1 MQDQVAQV
9 KSSLLLFPE
18 VTLEALGED
27 EITLDSVLRGKFAPG
42 RSGFACLACGPHLE
56 IVNSVTGERLSAY
69 RFSGVTEQPPTV
81 LAVKEFSWQ
90 KREGLL
96 VGIEEVEGSVLC
108 LYDLGLSRVVK
119 AVVLPGRVTAIE
131 PIINHGGASASTQH
145 LHQSLRWFFGVAA
158 VVTDVGHILLVDLCL
173 DDLTCSHDEMEASDL
188 EVMSGISADIP
199 HIRENVTRQRR
210 HLCLQLLNPSG
221 TTVTSLY
228 YILRTNHLAVGFS
241 TGYLSLWNMKTL
253 KRDYHCLLEGGRV
266 PVYAVT
272 FQEPEND
279 PRNCCYLWAVQ
290 STQESEGDLVSLH
303 LLQLA
308 FGDRKCLA
316 SGQILYEGLEYCEE
330 RYSLDLTGGI
340 LSLRNQ
346 TSNTRLLGCQ
356 TVERFRSHG
365 ERDDSLN
372 EAISPDTSVSFF
384 SWQVNIYGQ
393 GKPSTHL
400 AVFDINR
407 WYHAQMP
414 DSLRPGEFL
423 QNCPYFTLWSLDA
436 VVAMTSPHYILDV
449 LVQDRSLSRGMPSSY
464 PPPDQFFN
472 PSTYNFDATCLLNSG
487 LVHVTCTGLQKGTLH
502 FLKKSVPFSSDSVT
516 DVYNRCLVAGLL
528 SPRLADIQPSSLN
541 QEEQLHAVL
550 SAAVE
555 TCSLG
560 LLTGSIKQWTA
571 EEQPR
576 SAANLRFILEWTW
589 NKVISTKEELDQ
601 LCASLF
607 DGSCNF
613 IDSQTLQSLQ
623 HCQLLLSNLRS
634 ILNCFLTEAQDLTKK
649 GFIELNNKK
658 LVAILI
664 FQYAQVVLWFCRAGL
679 LPECSDISA
688 DMQLSRP
695 FYNYHSLQNYYIGRR
710 QKLERLSR
718 GKWNADCL
726 MIDGMLSQ
734 SGDRIVKLW
743 SRDEGG
749 TGKYPPVTLHAFL
762 DIFLLENV
770 DETMKHA
777 ITIYLLLDI
786 IYSIPSKAG
795 TAIESFPTAFG
806 VPWGLV
812 KLIQGFWL
820 LDHND
825 HKNSLDGILHPATCR
840 SLLTLHHTRI
850 INALMCQ
857 GEYQQALRY
866 IQMMKP
872 PLTSSSEVTL
882 HLTVLLYNRSIVEAM
897 NLLRLHST
905 RLNVKDLLKHMY
917 EACQEMGLMEDLLK
931 LPFTDI
937 EQECLENFLQT
948 NGGVKNQEFLL
959 VHHLQRAN
967 YIAALQL
974 NMSLKC
980 NLMNEREPRFRE
992 RAEAR
997 NSILDQYGKVLPRVQ
1012 MRLAAERTKPYSL
1025 PSSALREVSRPTPL
1039 STVVKQSSRGKAVSK
1054 ATLINH
1060 VLTKIR
1066 ELSSNEHK
1074 EIYSPYKSFYKEESL
1089 VPEAFVGTPST
1100 KASQRM
1106 SRLLTSVVHPGPQS
1120 SPELAGYQQAPLKE
1134 NPLLIAA
1141 PSPLESNTR
1150 KSGQINFLKAAEFG
1164 LLETPLVV
1172 RRAKALSTCG
1182 GTPAF
1187 LGFTPQSILRS
1198 SLRTTPM
1205 ESPCVSPGRSVTP
1218 PLRSKE
1224 TKITFVEENG
1234 SDKWSS
1240 GLKTPSDC
1248 KAKLLLFDS
1257 PLLRCSDETSAT
1269 STNGTEKMSSFESC
1283 HPVGLDLDL
1292 DGSSLSAPE
1301 NSPSQM
1307 DASKEVSN
1315 VSARSGQSTLE
1326 FHDAE
1331 SPGEFER
1338 GGVVISSNPQY
1349 SALEKTAMFQNS
1361 HGQDVMPTNEHLDY
1375 QQINNVHLHESSLHH
1390 SQHNDDLQSDAKEK
1404 NEFQKQGE
1412 NMEAAGPGLIEFKH
1426 PDESSLLNVY
1436 NVSQIVQYHQCK
1448 ISSEKATEEHS
1459 ELNMQRENEA
1469 VTVHE
1474 LQVLQQQRS
1483 FSTENQKELME
1494 TEAEYLIIPNNENA
1508 LLELESVTT
1517 VQDIH
1522 NPTCLL
1528 PPVDSEF
1535 FDQDFGEKPLSIKS
1549 STCTSESTGA
1559 DAESVITIHN
1569 SDDFTSTLSEN
1580 KFEENYHA
1588 DSNEDNIDVETLE
1601 KMKTGEEYISLTG
1614 VQLESIDP
1622 ITTQIYTF
1630 EKDVQLGIQAEETRA
1645 LSICKLKSSGTSG
1658 IHPVFEKTEEIFTLE
1673 STDGNVAAECEL
1685 SDTDIEI
1692 SVAQNNFTLIL
1703 EEGEAEQ
1710 TLSSLD
1716 YPEKVSSVIE
1726 KSVEVNG
1733 QDIKSSLCYVPI
1745 AQERSINRE
1754 LSVSHSTH
1762 VIEDL
1767 PFVSEHQV
1775 PQLQSLVSQPVKDA
1789 VPGNIIDVYS
1799 STGSNEVSS
1808 EVLTESVCET
1818 VAQTYTSRT
1827 SGEFSETPV
1836 ESVDDADAKVF
1847 NSSRVDDLLASEMN
1861 SKGQS
1866 IKDPGLVSSQ
1876 QSSPKK
1882 KKLDPE
1888 PVSTPRRT
1896 RRTKELRQQ
1905 SEEIFTDEQVPLILT
1920 HRRVSRKGKF
1930 STAKAAEDINLPA
1943 NVEEIASVLRSGLR
1957 SSKETVA
1964 DPPKALTVES
1974 LPLENIKLLDTP
1986 KRFTRS
1992 TNNLTEEQTS
2002 NPLVGPRDL
2011 QVPSTPSRNE
2021 SLSRYAAL
2029 ELPENITSG
2038 PEREHND
2045 PGLQLSLSLK
2055 KGAKTV
2061 RGREIEG
2068 LTSHLMNSSKLVSN
2082 HEEFELPT
2090 TPRRSSRRG
2099 ALSVSEVAN
2108 MSPKVDIGETNPT
2121 EIEHILP
2128 TRRQA
2133 RKGNAGKTDN
2143 VKEISQQTL
2152 GDISVEVVRDIVDET
2167 KSALHEEMV
2176 KEISQQSFEQP
2187 IEEMKGSSQKTLLEA
2202 CEEPVKG
2209 IPQQILSEQ
2218 PCEMVNVSA
2227 QEMVHEPPKEMQ
2239 SGISQQMQGEL
2250 HEVLVKISN
2259 HDTKSISV
2267 HSTLHSV
2274 AETDSEAKDSPHLG
2288 HEGRLANVGHNDLR
2302 SPNVKLNNT
2311 GLALPDTPS
2320 SEEKIRT
2327 ARKSNLFKDEENVSD
2342 QKLQDA
2348 TEVVRTETD
2357 SVQNMPQSE
2366 GISWK
2371 VQQPPF
2377 LEQEQPCFSVLKTS
2391 STISESNHLVIPN
2404 YPIVLEHGTHTNN
2417 VKDDVDFSEEGS
2429 SNQKL
2434 PNERATNVPLTAK
2447 QGGRGR
2453 NKSVI
2458 ENSENPEL
2466 NVSVPLIPLVEHHTP
2481 FTPRRSSRRGTA
2493 SLSNVMDGN
2502 LPGGS
2507 GLMEQGKT
2515 LTTSSRRSK
2524 RGKASQANS
2533 EEDGVKSTS
2542 EGTSEDS
2549 SNEIV
2554 FQTNRRGSHKDS
2566 LKNQSTKTPLPSVSE
2581 ETTVDRGM
2589 PSPESR
2595 ERLHITNNILTRSPR
2610 LRQKEVGA
2618 DDNDGA
2624 LKASF
2629 DNETLEVKQKLHS
2642 EITKINKQSK
2652 LQPAVVAEESI
2663 KTQVP
2668 SFFEESIV
2676 DRILPSPGNHER
2688 LHCAEN
2694 ATTRST
2700 TSHRTR
2706 KGADIFETSKASSE
2720 DEVQV
2725 VVKQRRGTRMTKIT
2739 DKQQRIA
2746 KASGMEEQIT
2756 KPQIPSVSEESTVP
2770 SLEGRER
2777 LLADDNILGGSPVL
2791 RRKETLA
2798 GIDGSSK
2805 ETHKG
2810 SIKEIA
2816 QQKRGSRMT
2825 KTNEKQKIKI
2835 QASLIAEESTD
2846 KESSDAP
2853 ESMMLLDT
2861 DNVLTLTR
2869 GRYRKDET
2877 VAEHSIT
2884 RTRSS
2889 NLSAPPYISL
2899 DAAEHFVFS
2908 PPSTKRKHQ
2917 KAGETRQPVVPLN
2930 LDPDVSAQFVYS
2942 PPAMRTRRKDQLI
2955 ISEVV
2960 KERDILIQETEVSD
2974 EPAVKRRGRP
2984 PKSKTKGSR
2993 SSDKVP
2999 WSPPPVEVNLI
3010 SPMPSPATE
3019 ASSKAPAS
3027 SDEGTEKMTLRRNR
3041 KRLLSAF
3048 TKPVTRRKM
3057 R

>member
-173 DDLTCSHDEMEASDL
+173 DDLSCSHDEMEASDL

-228 YILRTNHLAVGFS
+228 YIVRTNQLAVGFS

-372 EAISPDTSVSFF
+372 EVISPDTSVSFF

-393 GKPSTHL
+393 GKPSTYL

-449 LVQDRSLSRGMPSSY
+449 LVQERSLSRGMPSSY

-502 FLKKSVPFSSDSVT
+502 ILKNSVPFSSDSVT

-541 QEEQLHAVL
+541 PEEQLHAVL
-550 SAAVE
+550 SAAVG

-589 NKVISTKEELDQ
+589 NKVISTKEDLDQ
-601 LCASLF
+601 LCSSLF

-634 ILNCFLTEAQDLTKK
+634 ILSCFLTEAQDLTKK

-658 LVAILI
+658 LVASLI
-664 FQYAQVVLWFCRAGL
+664 FQYAQVVLWFCRVGL

-734 SGDRIVKLW
+734 CGDRIVKLW

-749 TGKYPPVTLHAFL
+749 TGMYPPVTLHALL
-762 DIFLLENV
+762 DIYLLENV
-770 DETMKHA
+770 DETMKYA

-786 IYSIPSKAG
+786 IYSIASKAE

-812 KLIQGFWL
+812 KLIQGYWL

-850 INALMCQ
+850 IHALMCQ
-857 GEYQQALRY
+857 GEHQQALRY
-866 IQMMKP
+866 VQMIKP

-967 YIAALQL
+967 YISALQL
-974 NMSLKC
+974 NLSLKC
-980 NLMNEREPRFRE
+980 NLMNEREPQFRD

-1012 MRLAAERTKPYSL
+1012 MRLAAERTKPYCL

-1039 STVVKQSSRGKAVSK
+1039 STIVKQSTRGNAVSK
-1054 ATLINH
+1054 ATFINH

-1066 ELSSNEHK
+1066 ELSTNEHK
-1074 EIYSPYKSFYKEESL
+1074 EIYTPYKSFYKEESL

-1100 KASQRM
+1100 KASQSI

-1120 SPELAGYQQAPLKE
+1120 SPELVGYQQAPVKE
-1134 NPLLIAA
+1134 NPLLMTAS
-1141 PSPLESNTR
+1141 SPLESNVR
-1150 KSGQINFLKAAEFG
+1150 KTGQIHFLKAAEFG

-1187 LGFTPQSILRS
+1187 PGFTPQSILRS

-1224 TKITFVEENG
+1224 TKITFVEKNG
-1234 SDKWSS
+1234 NDKWSS
-1240 GLKTPSDC
+1240 GLKTPSDF
-1248 KAKLLLFDS
+1248 KNKLLLFDS
-1257 PLLRCSDETSAT
+1257 PLLSCSDETPAAW
-1269 STNGTEKMSSFESC
+1269 TNGTEKMSSFESC

-1292 DGSSLSAPE
+1292 DESSLSAPE
-1301 NSPSQM
+1301 NSPSHM
-1307 DASKEVSN
+1307 DAYKEISN
-1315 VSARSGQSTLE
+1315 VSARSCQSTLE

-1331 SPGEFER
+1331 SPEDFEK
-1338 GGVVISSNPQY
+1338 GAVVIASNPQD
-1349 SALEKTAMFQNS
+1349 SVLERTDMFQNL
-1361 HGQDVMPTNEHLDY
+1361 HGQDVMLTNEHLEY
-1375 QQINNVHLHESSLHH
+1375 HQINNGQLHESSLHH
-1390 SQHNDDLQSDAKEK
+1390 SQHNYNPQSADKEE
-1404 NEFQKQGE
+1404 NEFQKKQGE
-1412 NMEAAGPGLIEFKH
+1412 NMEAAGPDQIDFKR

-1436 NVSQIVQYHQCK
+1436 NVSQMVQDHQCQ
-1448 ISSEKATEEHS
+1448 ISREKATEEPS
-1459 ELNMQRENEA
+1459 ELNMQHENN
-1469 VTVHE
+1469 VQTVHE

-1483 FSTENQKELME
+1483 FPAEGQKELMS
-1494 TEAEYLIIPNNENA
+1494 TESKYLAGRSNEDA
-1508 LLELESVTT
+1508 LLESVTA

-1522 NPTCLL
+1522 NPTFLL
-1528 PPVDSEF
+1528 PPVDREF
-1535 FDQDFGEKPLSIKS
+1535 YDQDFGEKALSVKS
-1549 STCTSESTGA
+1549 SAGTSESAGA
-1559 DAESVITIHN
+1559 DTESVITIHD
-1569 SDDFTSTLSEN
+1569 SDDFTSTPSEN
-1580 KFEENYHA
+1580 KFEESYHE
-1588 DSNEDNIDVETLE
+1588 DSNEDNIEVETLE
-1601 KMKTGEEYISLTG
+1601 KTKTGEEYISLPG

-1622 ITTQIYTF
+1622 VTTLIHTF
-1630 EKDVQLGIQAEETRA
+1630 EKDGLSEIQVEESGA
-1645 LSICKLKSSGTSG
+1645 LSICELKSSGISG
-1658 IHPVFEKTEEIFTLE
+1658 IQPVFEKIEDNFTLE
-1673 STDGNVAAECEL
+1673 TTDGNAAAECEL
-1685 SDTDIEI
+1685 SEIDREI

-1703 EEGEAEQ
+1703 EEGESEQ
-1710 TLSSLD
+1710 TLSYRDS
-1716 YPEKVSSVIE
+1716 PEKVASVIG
-1726 KSVEVNG
+1726 KYVEDSRHN
-1733 QDIKSSLCYVPI
+1733 DIKSSVDVSPI
-1745 AQERSINRE
+1745 ALEPSTNRG
-1754 LSVSHSTH
+1754 LSVSQSNSL
-1762 VIEDL
+1762 IEDL
-1767 PFVSEHQV
+1767 PSALEHQA
-1775 PQLQSLVSQPVKDA
+1775 PQLPLLVSQPVKEA
-1789 VPGNIIDVYS
+1789 VQGNILNICS
-1799 STGSNEVSS
+1799 GTGSNGVSS
-1808 EVLTESVCET
+1808 EVVTESVCQT

-1827 SGEFSETPV
+1827 SGEFSEKTV
-1836 ESVDDADAKVF
+1836 ESVDDADAKV
-1847 NSSRVDDLLASEMN
+1847 NLSHVDDLLVSEMN
-1861 SKGQS
+1861 SEGQS
-1866 IKDPGLVSSQ
+1866 IEGLGVEMSQ
-1876 QSSPKK
+1876 QLSTKNYKESP
-1882 KKLDPE
+1882 E
-1888 PVSTPRRT
+1888 AVFTPRRT
-1896 RRTKELRQQ
+1896 RRNKELHQQ
-1905 SEEIFTDEQVPLILT
+1905 SEEMVTDKQVSLILS
-1920 HRRVSRKGKF
+1920 HRRISKKNKL
-1930 STAKAAEDINLPA
+1930 STPKAAEDTNVPA
-1943 NVEEIASVLRSGLR
+1943 DIEEKAPVLRSRLR
-1957 SSKETVA
+1957 TSKETLA
-1964 DPPKALTVES
+1964 DQPEAQAVQN
-1974 LPLENIKLLDTP
+1974 LPLENIKAPATP
-1986 KRFTRS
+1986 KRITRS
-1992 TNNLTEEQTS
+1992 TNNLTEEQTDHT
-2002 NPLVGPRDL
+2002 LVGPHDL
-2011 QVPSTPSRNE
+2011 QMPSTPSRNE
-2021 SLSRYAAL
+2021 SLSKYVAL
-2029 ELPENITSG
+2029 ELAENITSR
-2038 PEREHND
+2038 PERGHND
-2045 PGLQLSLSLK
+2045 PGLQLSLSLR
-2055 KGAKTV
+2055 KGAKT
-2061 RGREIEG
+2061 GRVVED
-2068 LTSHLMNSSKLVSN
+2068 LKSHKMNSSKLLSN

-2099 ALSVSEVAN
+2099 PLSVSEVTN
-2108 MSPKVDIGETNPT
+2108 KSPKVNTGQTNPN
-2121 EIEHILP
+2121 EIEPILP
-2128 TRRQA
+2128 TLRQA

-2143 VKEISQQTL
+2143 VNDISQQTL
-2152 GDISVEVVRDIVDET
+2152 GDTSVEVVKDTVHET
-2167 KSALHEEMV
+2167 LSASPKEMV
-2176 KEISQQSFEQP
+2176 KENLQQEFEHP
-2187 IEEMKGSSQKTLLEA
+2187 VEEIKGSSQKPLLEA
-2202 CEEPVKG
+2202 SEEIVKDIPQPMLGEPPGEMVKG
-2209 IPQQILSEQ
+2209 
-2218 PCEMVNVSA
+2218 SA
-2227 QEMVHEPPKEMQ
+2227 QKMVHEPPKEMQ
-2239 SGISQQMQGEL
+2239 SVISQQGEP
-2250 HEVLVKISN
+2250 
-2259 HDTKSISV
+2259 
-2267 HSTLHSV
+2267 HSV
-2274 AETDSEAKDSPHLG
+2274 AETDSEAKGSPHLG
-2288 HEGRLANVGHNDLR
+2288 QKGQLYNVDHSDLI
-2302 SPNVKLNNT
+2302 SSKVKLNST
-2311 GLALPDTPS
+2311 ALPLSGSPN
-2320 SEEKIRT
+2320 SEEKLGT
-2327 ARKSNLFKDEENVSD
+2327 ARKSNLFMHEENVSN
-2342 QKLQDA
+2342 QKLQDT
-2348 TEVVRTETD
+2348 TEVVWTETD
-2357 SVQNMPQSE
+2357 SAKNMSQSE
-2366 GISWK
+2366 GISRN
-2371 VQQPPF
+2371 V
-2377 LEQEQPCFSVLKTS
+2377 QEQSNFSSVVKTS
-2391 STISESNHLVIPN
+2391 SMMSENNHLVIPN
-2404 YPIVLEHGTHTNN
+2404 YPIVQSHGIHTNN
-2417 VKDDVDFSEEGS
+2417 VKGDLDFTEEGS

-2434 PNERATNVPLTAK
+2434 PTEPPRNIPSTPKR
-2447 QGGRGR
+2447 GGRGR

-2458 ENSENPEL
+2458 ENSENAEL
-2466 NVSVPLIPLVEHHTP
+2466 NVSVPLLPLVAHHTP
-2481 FTPRRSSRRGTA
+2481 FTPRRSSRRGTS
-2493 SLSNVMDGN
+2493 SLSEVMDDN

-2524 RGKASQANS
+2524 RGKASQENS

-2554 FQTNRRGSHKDS
+2554 FKRNRRGSHKDS
-2566 LKNQSTKTPLPSVSE
+2566 LKKQSMKTPLPSVSE
-2581 ETTVDRGM
+2581 EKTVDRSM
-2589 PSPESR
+2589 LSPESR
-2595 ERLHITNNILTRSPR
+2595 ERLHITDTILTRSPR
-2610 LRQKEVGA
+2610 LCQKEGEA
-2618 DDNDGA
+2618 DDIDGT
-2624 LKASF
+2624 LKTS
-2629 DNETLEVKQKLHS
+2629 DDETLEVKEELRS
-2642 EITKINKQSK
+2642 NVTKISKQTE
-2652 LQPAVVAEESI
+2652 LQPAVKAEEST
-2663 KTQVP
+2663 KTQLP
-2668 SFFEESIV
+2668 SVLEESIV
-2676 DRILPSPGNHER
+2676 DRILPSPENHER

-2694 ATTRST
+2694 TLTRSSR
-2700 TSHRTR
+2700 SHRAG
-2706 KGADIFETSKASSE
+2706 KGADVAETLKASSE

-2725 VVKQRRGTRMTKIT
+2725 VVKQRRGTRMTKIN
-2739 DKQQRIA
+2739 DKQKRKVQS
-2746 KASGMEEQIT
+2746 SGIEEEIT
-2756 KPQIPSVSEESTVP
+2756 KPKISSVSGESTVP

-2777 LLADDNILGGSPVL
+2777 LLANDILVGSPVL
-2791 RRKETLA
+2791 RRSKTAE
-2798 GIDGSSK
+2798 GIDGSS
-2805 ETHKG
+2805 EEAHKG
-2810 SIKEIA
+2810 SIKEVI
-2816 QQKRGSRMT
+2816 QQRRGSRTT
-2825 KTNEKQKIKI
+2825 KTKEKQKIESQRSI
-2835 QASLIAEESTD
+2835 MAEESTGKD
-2846 KESSDAP
+2846 SSDVH
-2853 ESMMLLDT
+2853 ERMRLLGT
-2861 DNVLTLTR
+2861 DNVLTLTH
-2869 GRYRKDET
+2869 GRYRKEET
-2877 VAEHSIT
+2877 AAEHIIT

-2908 PPSTKRKHQ
+2908 PPSTKRKHH
-2917 KAGETRQPVVPLN
+2917 KAGETKQPVVPLN
-2930 LDPDVSAQFVYS
+2930 LEPDVSAQFVYS
-2942 PPAMRTRRKDQLI
+2942 PPAVRTRRKDQVS

-2960 KERDILIQETEVSD
+2960 KERDVVNQETEIPD
-2974 EPAVKRRGRP
+2974 EPVVKRRGRSA
-2984 PKSKTKGSR
+2984 KSKTKGSR

-3019 ASSKAPAS
+3019 ASSKAQAS

-3041 KRLLSAF
+3041 KRLISAF

>member
-1 MQDQVAQV
+1 MQDQVARV

-27 EITLDSVLRGKFAPG
+27 EITLDSILRGKFAPG
-42 RSGFACLACGPHLE
+42 QCGFACLACGPHLE

-173 DDLTCSHDEMEASDL
+173 DDLSCSHDEMEASDL

-221 TTVTSLY
+221 NTVTSLY
-228 YILRTNHLAVGFS
+228 YISRTNHLAVGFA

-393 GKPSTHL
+393 GKPSTYL

-472 PSTYNFDATCLLNSG
+472 PSTYNFDAICLLNSG
-487 LVHVTCTGLQKGTLH
+487 LVHVTCSGLQKRTLH

-528 SPRLADIQPSSLN
+528 SPRVADIQASSLN

-550 SAAVE
+550 SAAVG

-560 LLTGSIKQWTA
+560 LLTGSIKQWTS

-613 IDSQTLQSLQ
+613 IDSQTLQALQ
-623 HCQLLLSNLRS
+623 HCQLRLSNLRS
-634 ILNCFLTEAQDLTKK
+634 ILNCFLTEAQDVTKK

-679 LPECSDISA
+679 LPECSDINA

-695 FYNYHSLQNYYIGRR
+695 FYDYHSLQNYYIGRR

-726 MIDGMLSQ
+726 MIDGILSQ

-762 DIFLLENV
+762 DIYLLENV

-786 IYSIPSKAG
+786 IYSIPSKAE

-840 SLLTLHHTRI
+840 SLLTLYHTRI
-850 INALMCQ
+850 IHALMCQ

-905 RLNVKDLLKHMY
+905 RLNVKELLKHMY

-931 LPFTDI
+931 LPFTDL

-967 YIAALQL
+967 YISALQL

-992 RAEAR
+992 RGEAR

-1054 ATLINH
+1054 ATFINH

-1074 EIYSPYKSFYKEESL
+1074 ETYSPYKSFYKEESL
-1089 VPEAFVGTPST
+1089 APEPFVGTPST
-1100 KASQRM
+1100 NASQRM

-1120 SPELAGYQQAPLKE
+1120 SPELSGYQQGPVKE
-1134 NPLLIAA
+1134 NHLLIAA
-1141 PSPLESNTR
+1141 PNPLESNAR
-1150 KSGQINFLKAAEFG
+1150 KSGQKNFLKAAEFG

-1257 PLLRCSDETSAT
+1257 PLLRCSDETSAAW
-1269 STNGTEKMSSFESC
+1269 TNGTEKVSSFESC
-1283 HPVGLDLDL
+1283 PPVGFDLDL
-1292 DGSSLSAPE
+1292 DESSLSAPE
-1301 NSPSQM
+1301 NSSSQM

-1331 SPGEFER
+1331 SPEEFER
-1338 GGVVISSNPQY
+1338 GGVVVASNPQC
-1349 SALEKTAMFQNS
+1349 SALERTAMFQKS

-1375 QQINNVHLHESSLHH
+1375 QQINNGQLHIP
-1390 SQHNDDLQSDAKEK
+1390 Q
-1404 NEFQKQGE
+1404 
-1412 NMEAAGPGLIEFKH
+1412 M
-1426 PDESSLLNVY
+1426 V
-1436 NVSQIVQYHQCK
+1436 
-1448 ISSEKATEEHS
+1448 EKATEEPS
-1459 ELNMQRENEA
+1459 ELNMQHENEA
-1469 VTVHE
+1469 LTVHE

-1483 FSTENQKELME
+1483 FSSENQKELME
-1494 TEAEYLIIPNNENA
+1494 TEAEYLIVPNNEDA
-1508 LLELESVTT
+1508 LLESVTT

-1535 FDQDFGEKPLSIKS
+1535 FGQDFGEKPLSIKS

-1559 DAESVITIHN
+1559 DVESVITIHD

-1580 KFEENYHA
+1580 KFEESYHA
-1588 DSNEDNIDVETLE
+1588 DSNEDNIDMETLE
-1601 KMKTGEEYISLTG
+1601 KMKTGEEYTSLTG
-1614 VQLESIDP
+1614 IQLEFIDP

-1630 EKDVQLGIQAEETRA
+1630 EKDGQLEIQAEETRA
-1645 LSICKLKSSGTSG
+1645 LSICKLNSSGTSG
-1658 IHPVFEKTEEIFTLE
+1658 IHPVFEQTEEIFTLE
-1673 STDGNVAAECEL
+1673 FTDGNVAAECEL
-1685 SDTDIEI
+1685 SDTGTEI

-1710 TLSSLD
+1710 ALSSLD
-1716 YPEKVSSVIE
+1716 SPEKVASLIG
-1726 KSVEVNG
+1726 KSVEVNM
-1733 QDIKSSLCYVPI
+1733 QDIKSSVCDVPTKE
-1745 AQERSINRE
+1745 QSITRQ
-1754 LSVSHSTH
+1754 LSLSHSTN

-1775 PQLQSLVSQPVKDA
+1775 PQVQSVVSQPVKDA
-1789 VPGNIIDVYS
+1789 VLGNFINVYS
-1799 STGSNEVSS
+1799 TTGSNEDLS

-1818 VAQTYTSRT
+1818 VAQIYTSRT

-1847 NSSRVDDLLASEMN
+1847 NVSHGDDLLASEMN

-1866 IKDPGLVSSQ
+1866 IEDPGLVSSQ
-1876 QSSPKK
+1876 QSSLKK
-1882 KKLDPE
+1882 NNLDPE
-1888 PVSTPRRT
+1888 AVSTPRRT

-1905 SEEIFTDEQVPLILT
+1905 SEEIFTDEQVSLIHT
-1920 HRRVSRKGKF
+1920 PKRVSQKGKF
-1930 STAKAAEDINLPA
+1930 SSPKAAEDISFSA
-1943 NVEEIASVLRSGLR
+1943 NVEENASVLRSGLR

-1964 DPPKALTVES
+1964 EPPKALKVEN

-1992 TNNLTEEQTS
+1992 TNNLTEEQIS
-2002 NPLVGPRDL
+2002 HPLVGPRDI

-2021 SLSRYAAL
+2021 SLSRYATL
-2029 ELPENITSG
+2029 ELPENITSR
-2038 PEREHND
+2038 PEREHID

-2061 RGREIEG
+2061 RGRATEG
-2068 LTSHLMNSSKLVSN
+2068 LKSHMMNSSKLMSN

-2099 ALSVSEVAN
+2099 ALSVSEVTN
-2108 MSPKVDIGETNPT
+2108 MSPKVNIGESNPT

-2133 RKGNAGKTDN
+2133 RKGHARKTDH
-2143 VKEISQQTL
+2143 VKDISQQTL
-2152 GDISVEVVRDIVDET
+2152 GDISLEVVKEIVDET
-2167 KSALHEEMV
+2167 KSASQEGMV
-2176 KEISQQSFEQP
+2176 KEISQQSSEQP
-2187 IEEMKGSSQKTLLEA
+2187 LEEMKGSSQKTLLEA
-2202 CEEPVKG
+2202 CEETVKS
-2209 IPQQILSEQ
+2209 IPQPILGEQ
-2218 PCEMVNVSA
+2218 PCEMVKVA

-2239 SGISQQMQGEL
+2239 SGISQQTQGEP

-2259 HDTKSISV
+2259 HDTKSISY

-2288 HEGRLANVGHNDLR
+2288 HEGRLANVGHNDVL

-2311 GLALPDTPS
+2311 GLASPDAPS
-2320 SEEKIRT
+2320 SEEKLRT

-2342 QKLQDA
+2342 QKLPDA
-2348 TEVVRTETD
+2348 TKIALIEAD
-2357 SVQNMPQSE
+2357 SVNHMPQSE

-2377 LEQEQPCFSVLKTS
+2377 LEQGQPCSSVIKTS
-2391 STISESNHLVIPN
+2391 STIIESNHLVIPN

-2417 VKDDVDFSEEGS
+2417 VKDDVDFTEEAI

-2434 PNERATNVPLTAK
+2434 PSEEASKVPLTAK
-2447 QGGRGR
+2447 RGGRGR

-2458 ENSENPEL
+2458 ENSENPEPI
-2466 NVSVPLIPLVEHHTP
+2466 VSVPLIPLVDHHTP
-2481 FTPRRSSRRGTA
+2481 FTPRRSSRRGAA
-2493 SLSNVMDGN
+2493 SLSDVMDGN
-2502 LPGGS
+2502 PPGVS
-2507 GLMEQGKT
+2507 GLMEQGIT

-2533 EEDGVKSTS
+2533 EEDGVKSTA

-2554 FQTNRRGSHKDS
+2554 FQTNRGGSHKDS

-2581 ETTVDRGM
+2581 ETTVDRGI

-2595 ERLHITNNILTRSPR
+2595 ERLHITNILRSPR
-2610 LRQKEVGA
+2610 LRQKEMGA

-2624 LKASF
+2624 LKTSF
-2629 DNETLEVKQKLHS
+2629 DNETLEIKQKPHS
-2642 EITKINKQSK
+2642 KVTQINKQEK
-2652 LQPAVVAEESI
+2652 LQPAVVEEESI
-2663 KTQVP
+2663 KIQVP
-2668 SFFEESIV
+2668 SVFEESIV
-2676 DRILPSPGNHER
+2676 DRILPSLGNHER

-2694 ATTRST
+2694 AITRST
-2700 TSHRTR
+2700 TLHRTR
-2706 KGADIFETSKASSE
+2706 KGADVSETLTASSE

-2725 VVKQRRGTRMTKIT
+2725 VVKQRRGTRMTKIN
-2739 DKQQRIA
+2739 DKQKRVV
-2746 KASGMEEQIT
+2746 KTSGVEEQIT
-2756 KPQIPSVSEESTVP
+2756 KPKIPSVSEESTAP

-2791 RRKETLA
+2791 QRKETLA

-2805 ETHKG
+2805 ETHTS
-2810 SIKEIA
+2810 SIKEVA
-2816 QQKRGSRMT
+2816 QQKRGLRMT

-2835 QASLIAEESTD
+2835 QPSIIAEESMD
-2846 KESSDAP
+2846 KVSSDTP
-2853 ESMMLLDT
+2853 ERMKLLGT

-2869 GRYRKDET
+2869 GRYRKEET

-2889 NLSAPPYISL
+2889 KLSAPPYISL

-2942 PPAMRTRRKDQLI
+2942 PPAMRTRRKDQLN

-2984 PKSKTKGSR
+2984 PKSKTKGGR

-3019 ASSKAPAS
+3019 ASSKAQAS
-3027 SDEGTEKMTLRRNR
+3027 SDEGTEKRTLRRNR